1 MRSGERG
8 RCQVLSGMRE
18 NDAPAFISSRIPEH
32 AATAATGLVESRSPG
47 TPLAG
52 RGFSLVRGE
61 SGPPFLLRPFWEQ
74 TEAPPSSQVARQ
86 QFPPAGERVH
96 LEPLVAPGDVPALLR

>member
-18 NDAPAFISSRIPEH
+18 NDAPASISSRIPEH

-61 SGPPFLLRPFWEQ
+61 SGPPFLPRSFWEQ
-74 TEAPPSSQVARQ
+74 TEVPPSSQVARQ